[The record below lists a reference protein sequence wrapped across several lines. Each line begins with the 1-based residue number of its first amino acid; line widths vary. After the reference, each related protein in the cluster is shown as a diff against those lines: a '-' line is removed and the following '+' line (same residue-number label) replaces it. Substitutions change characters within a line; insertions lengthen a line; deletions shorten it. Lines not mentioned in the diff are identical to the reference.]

1 MDADCFLGEH
11 LDTLPLG
18 GAWWVGF
25 DGQTP
30 VCYAGLARAGKK
42 WSLTRAGVLASH
54 RGHGLQ
60 RRLVRARERHARRRG
75 ATQVSSYTHAGNYPS
90 ANTLISCG
98 YRLTKHW
105 RSGGSTFLTWSKDF
119 A

>member
-1 MDADCFLGEH
+1 MDALCFPGEA
-11 LDTLPLG
+11 LDLLPPGSRWWIGSLG
-18 GAWWVGF
+18 GV
-25 DGQTP
+25 P
-30 VCYAGLARAGKK
+30 VCYAGAYGTGKK
-42 WSLTRAGVLASH
+42 WSLTRAGVLAEH

-75 ATQVSSYTHAGNYPS
+75 AKQVSSYTHAGNYPS
-90 ANTLISCG
+90 ANNLIACG